1 MLKSPSEWLVY
12 CLSQISYKKNSHAL
26 DLACGYGR
34 NSIYLEDRG
43 YKVISIDISKKAL
56 DDFSGKNITK
66 ICKNIE
72 DINSWP
78 VHEKKFEIVLVT
90 NFLNREIFSY
100 ILKSVNKGGYLIYE
114 TFSEGNE
121 KYGKPKNKDFIL
133 KSKELLKLTEEF
145 KLLCYENV
153 KVEFNNSG
161 FVKQKIL
168 AKNV

>member
-1 MLKSPSEWLVY
+1 M
-12 CLSQISYKKNSHAL
+12 
-26 DLACGYGR
+26 
-34 NSIYLEDRG
+34 
-43 YKVISIDISKKAL
+43 
-56 DDFSGKNITK
+56 
-66 ICKNIE
+66 
-72 DINSWP
+72 NSWP

-100 ILKSVNKGGYLIYE
+100 ILKSVKKGGYIIYE

-121 KYGKPKNKDFIL
+121 KYGKPKNKNFIL

>member
-1 MLKSPSEWLVY
+1 MIKSPSEWLIY
-12 CLSQISYKKNSHAL
+12 CLNQINYKKNSHAL

-43 YKVISIDISKKAL
+43 YAVISIDISKKAL
-56 DDFSGKNITK
+56 DHFSGKNIRK
-66 ICKNIE
+66 FCKNIE

-78 VHEKKFEIVLVT
+78 IHEKKFELVLVT

-121 KYGKPKNKDFIL
+121 KYGKPKNRDFIL
-133 KSKELLKLTEEF
+133 KSNELLKLTEEF
-145 KLLCYENV
+145 KLLCFENV
-153 KVEFNNSG
+153 KVEFNTSG

-168 AKNV
+168 VKNV